1 MAAPASLIARS
12 GEGKTQTIVAAGAP
26 LPASGKVVIATERA
40 GQDALELELLEG
52 EALFARVRFPLPR
65 GLPANCW
72 IPVEIA
78 VGPDLRV
85 RAEASENLRR
95 LRVAGEF
102 DTTAGAAEH
111 YSA

>member
-1 MAAPASLIARS
+1 MDAPTALVAKS
-12 GEGKTQTIVAAGAP
+12 GEGKQQTLVAAGAP
-26 LPASGKVVIATERA
+26 LPAAGRVVVATERA
-40 GQDALELELLEG
+40 GQDALELELLAG
-52 EALFARVRFPLPR
+52 DAPFARVRFPLPR

-72 IPVEIA
+72 IPVEVS

-102 DTTAGAAEH
+102 TLAPDAAH
-111 YSA
+111 FRA